1 MVSRGIAR
9 DIKFSITY
17 RNMSLPQDQLIILF
31 FDRKGRLTLKDHYF
45 TCQGLTTQVLV
56 DLRRTLELEKVET

>member
-1 MVSRGIAR
+1 MSKGIAR

-17 RNMSLPQDQLIILF
+17 WNMSLPQDRLIVLF

-45 TCQGLTTQVLV
+45 TCQDLTTQVLV
-56 DLRRTLELEKVET
+56 DLRRTLESEKVET